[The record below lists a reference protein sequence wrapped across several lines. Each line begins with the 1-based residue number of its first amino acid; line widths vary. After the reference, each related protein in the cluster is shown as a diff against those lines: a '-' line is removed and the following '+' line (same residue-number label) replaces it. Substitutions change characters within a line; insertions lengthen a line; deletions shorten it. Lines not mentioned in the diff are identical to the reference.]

1 MPSGTVSYD
10 LRRRGERVRKDRT
23 RTRAG
28 FAIPLALAAAGLA
41 AIPLSSHAATARH
54 QLSCPSTAPTSWNLR
69 ADARLVR
76 SAVLGARTGIA
87 INDGAP
93 PYLMPDQGYR
103 RGGAWHNVWLLDEE
117 PGWAYFVECQYL
129 GSRDVLRLKADG
141 LNQCEQVFRP
151 NGAKT
156 GGSDA
161 ILQTMQCD

>member
-1 MPSGTVSYD
+1 VS
-10 LRRRGERVRKDRT
+10 RDRT
-23 RTRAG
+23 TTRTSM
-28 FAIPLALAAAGLA
+28 AIPLTLAAAGLA
-41 AIPLSSHAATARH
+41 AIAISSHAATARH
-54 QLSCPSTAPTSWNLR
+54 QLSCPSTAPASWNLR

-87 INDGAP
+87 INDSAP

-103 RGGAWHNVWLLDEE
+103 RGGAWHNLWLLDGE

-156 GGSDA
+156 GVSDA
-161 ILQTMQCD
+161 TLQTMQCD